1 MDNIINDSRAHFGII
16 LAPINF
22 LTLNRLDYFAKHSN
36 TATPT
41 IIKAFCSNKGITM
54 PPGWIPSFGN
64 KNDIIRQ
71 HSALVNAGVKM
82 NFKFKNAMRFFF
94 KVPA

>member
-1 MDNIINDSRAHFGII
+1 
-16 LAPINF
+16 
-22 LTLNRLDYFAKHSN
+22 
-36 TATPT
+36 
-41 IIKAFCSNKGITM
+41 M